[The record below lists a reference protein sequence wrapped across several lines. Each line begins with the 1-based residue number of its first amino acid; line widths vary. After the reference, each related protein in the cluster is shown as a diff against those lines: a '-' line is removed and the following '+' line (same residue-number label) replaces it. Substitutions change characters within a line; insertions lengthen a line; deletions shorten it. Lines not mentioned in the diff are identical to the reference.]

1 MPHGTCSRPAR
12 ASVSRQS
19 KAGRLVAPPSPVVTR
34 FHLSSLSTM
43 RRMRIEWRSQGGH
56 AGEAHGMALVAWH
69 AARAPIH
76 AASRQSG
83 KGLNLPRRFSG
94 VLRLQGRGSA
104 SPAARSVADDCARGS
119 IRPWPQRIWRRAGI
133 GICTTHWLYHAS
145 RKPARV
151 AGRYVLGHAA
161 RVRWRP
167 ATRSTLRRWPAA
179 CKPTRRDQ
187 TEGAGFLKALI
198 ATAPVLAAV
207 ILDLAGYTIRPCG
220 S

>member
-1 MPHGTCSRPAR
+1 
-12 ASVSRQS
+12 
-19 KAGRLVAPPSPVVTR
+19 L
-34 FHLSSLSTM
+34 
-43 RRMRIEWRSQGGH
+43 
-56 AGEAHGMALVAWH
+56 
-69 AARAPIH
+69 
-76 AASRQSG
+76 
-83 KGLNLPRRFSG
+83 
-94 VLRLQGRGSA
+94 
-104 SPAARSVADDCARGS
+104 
-119 IRPWPQRIWRRAGI
+119 RRAGI
-133 GICTTHWLYHAS
+133 GICATHWLYHATG
-145 RKPARV
+145 KPARV
-151 AGRYVLGHAA
+151 AGQYVLRHAA